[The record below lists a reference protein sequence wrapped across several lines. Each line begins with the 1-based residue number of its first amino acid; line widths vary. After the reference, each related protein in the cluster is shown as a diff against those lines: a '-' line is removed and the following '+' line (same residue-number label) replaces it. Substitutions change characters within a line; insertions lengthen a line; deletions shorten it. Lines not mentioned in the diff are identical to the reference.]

1 VIFGATG
8 LAGSGLPRYGHCH
21 ATASVAEAL
30 APAAVACGLWL
41 AFEAYYEPGGI
52 WFWLVLGV
60 TLYALWDFFLS
71 GNYRDAPE

>member
-1 VIFGATG
+1 MQPHPWLKPLHRRIGT
-8 LAGSGLPRYGHCH
+8 
-21 ATASVAEAL
+21 
-30 APAAVACGLWL
+30 AVACGLWL